1 MMHRPDNRQ
10 SGFTLLEAVV
20 VMVVIGILSAGIAV
34 FMTRPIEG
42 YVDAVRRAELTDQAD
57 VALRRMARDI
67 RLALPNSLRL
77 KDSSNATVTSCS
89 AGTDCAIEFI
99 MTKSGGR
106 YRDTS
111 DGSTGG
117 NFLDYSGSITT
128 NTDCAAAPALC
139 FDVLGTDPTHPPNI
153 ATGDS
158 LVVYNLGPGYS
169 PGDAY
174 VDAAPGGNR
183 TTVTV
188 TPGTPYRLDMA
199 SNVFAAQSPP
209 LPSPDARFQIVG
221 QNDRVVRFACTGS
234 QVRRQSNCDF
244 APDTTSCGTTAVL
257 AGGGDVQATCEL
269 DYQAT
274 ALGRT
279 GTLYV
284 RLILTHTASGES
296 VTLFQQVHVDNAP

>member
-1 MMHRPDNRQ
+1 MMPCHNKRQ
-10 SGFTLLEAVV
+10 SGFTLMEAVV
-20 VMVVIGILSAGIAV
+20 VIVVIGILSAGIAT

-77 KDSSNATVTSCS
+77 KDSSNATVTNCS

-106 YRDTS
+106 YRDPS

-117 NFLDYSGSITT
+117 NFLDYSGTLT
-128 NTDCAAAPALC
+128 NPGCVGVPSPC
-139 FDVLGTDPTHPPNI
+139 FDALGTSPANSPNV
-153 ATGDS
+153 ADGDS
-158 LVVYNLGPGYS
+158 LVVYNLGPGSS
-169 PGDAY
+169 PADAY
-174 VDAAPGGNR
+174 AGGNR

-188 TPGTPYRLDMA
+188 TSGTPYRLDMA

-221 QNDRVVRFACTGS
+221 QNDKVVRFACAGS
-234 QVRRQSNCDF
+234 QVQRQSNCSF
-244 APDTTSCGTTAVL
+244 AATTTCGTTAVL
-257 AGGGDVQATCEL
+257 AGSGSVQATCEL

-274 ALGRT
+274 ALGRA
-279 GTLYV
+279 GLLFV
-284 RLILTHTASGES
+284 RLTLTHTPSGES
-296 VTLFQQVHVDNAP
+296 VNLFQQVHVDNAP

>member
-10 SGFTLLEAVV
+10 SGFTLMEAVV

-77 KDSSNATVTSCS
+77 KDSSNATVTGCS

-106 YRDTS
+106 YRDAS

-117 NFLDYSGSITT
+117 NFLDYSGTLT
-128 NTDCAAAPALC
+128 NPGCAGVPSPC
-139 FDVLGTDPTHPPNI
+139 FDALGTNPANPPTI
-153 ATGDS
+153 ADGDS
-158 LVVYNLGPGYS
+158 LVVYNLGPGS
-169 PGDAY
+169 APADAY
-174 VDAAPGGNR
+174 AGGNR

-188 TPGTPYRLDMA
+188 TSGTPYRLDMA

-221 QNDRVVRFACTGS
+221 QNDKVVRFACSGG
-234 QVRRQSNCDF
+234 QVQRQSNCSF
-244 APDTTSCGTTAVL
+244 AATTTCGTTAVM
-257 AGGGDVQATCEL
+257 AGSSAMQATCEV

-274 ALGRT
+274 ALGRA
-279 GTLYV
+279 GLLYV
-284 RLILTHTASGES
+284 RLILTHTPSGER
-296 VTLFQQVHVDNAP
+296 VTLFQQIHVDNAP